1 MAQID
6 LGRLRFAWQGAW
18 DNATA
23 YELNDV
29 VTNSNVIYVG
39 IATSIPAG
47 TLTTNTSYWA
57 AMLDT
62 STFATDSDITT
73 AVNNLVDSAPG
84 ALDTLNELAAAL
96 GDDAS
101 FSTTVTNS
109 LAGKQD
115 IVSGVSD
122 TEIGYLDGVTSG
134 IQGQLDTKQDIV
146 ANVSDTEIGY
156 LDGVTSSIQTQLNA
170 KAPLLADF
178 VTDATTSRTITSSD
192 AHKTILFTSGSDI
205 TITVDGSTDFPV
217 GARMDFIQDGAG
229 IITVTASTA
238 TIAAAETSTT
248 SGSFTIGA
256 QYSAATLLC
265 VGTDS
270 YRLIGNITAV

>member
-6 LGRLRFAWQGAW
+6 LGRLRFVWQGAW

-96 GDDAS
+96 GDDAN

-109 LAGKQD
+109 LA
-115 IVSGVSD
+115 
-122 TEIGYLDGVTSG
+122 T
-134 IQGQLDTKQDIV
+134 
-146 ANVSDTEIGY
+146 
-156 LDGVTSSIQTQLNA
+156 

-192 AHKTILFTSGSDI
+192 AHKTILFTSGSAI
-205 TITVDGSTDFPV
+205 TMTVDGSTDFPV

>member
-96 GDDAS
+96 GDDAN

-109 LAGKQD
+109 LA
-115 IVSGVSD
+115 
-122 TEIGYLDGVTSG
+122 T
-134 IQGQLDTKQDIV
+134 
-146 ANVSDTEIGY
+146 
-156 LDGVTSSIQTQLNA
+156 

-192 AHKTILFTSGSDI
+192 AHKTILFTSGSAI
-205 TITVDGSTDFPV
+205 TMTVDGSTDFPV

>member
-29 VTNSNVIYVG
+29 VTNSNSIYVG
-39 IATSIPAG
+39 IATTIPAG

-57 AMLDT
+57 VMLDV
-62 STFATDSDITT
+62 SSFATDSDITT
-73 AVNNLVDSAPG
+73 AVNNLIDSAPG

-96 GDDAS
+96 GDDAN

-109 LAGKQD
+109 LA
-115 IVSGVSD
+115 
-122 TEIGYLDGVTSG
+122 T
-134 IQGQLDTKQDIV
+134 
-146 ANVSDTEIGY
+146 
-156 LDGVTSSIQTQLNA
+156 

-270 YRLIGNITAV
+270 YRLIGNITVV

>member
-6 LGRLRFAWQGAW
+6 LGRLRFVWQGAW

-96 GDDAS
+96 GDDAN

-109 LAGKQD
+109 LA
-115 IVSGVSD
+115 
-122 TEIGYLDGVTSG
+122 T
-134 IQGQLDTKQDIV
+134 
-146 ANVSDTEIGY
+146 
-156 LDGVTSSIQTQLNA
+156 

-192 AHKTILFTSGSDI
+192 AHKTILFTSGSAI
-205 TITVDGSTDFPV
+205 TMTVDGSTDFPV

-248 SGSFTIGA
+248 SGSFTFGA

-270 YRLIGNITAV
+270 YRLFGNITAV

>member
-122 TEIGYLDGVTSG
+122 TEIGYLDGVTS
-134 IQGQLDTKQDIV
+134 
-146 ANVSDTEIGY
+146 
-156 LDGVTSSIQTQLNA
+156 SIQTQLNA